1 MDPPVPRDYFNRDDS
16 ELLREGEMA
25 EQTDNTVMAVDKPEI
40 DDKLLAR
47 LETCTNLPS
56 PPVVAMHIIDLSN
69 DPNVN
74 IGKVA
79 DVISMDPALTAKI
92 MRISNSPIY
101 ALRRKTENLHQAI
114 TLLGLNGT
122 LTLAL
127 SFSLASS
134 MNNNA
139 SQGFDYNAYWR
150 RSLAAATCCRR
161 IGMVINLR
169 KGEELLLA
177 GLLQDIGMLVIDK
190 MDPVFYQNL
199 GVDQS
204 DHRKLAAAEAEKL
217 GADHAL
223 IGGWILDRW
232 GMPDYLVE
240 SVMYSHDPEV
250 RGGDS
255 KQQAFASCIALSGPL
270 VDSVYTQDVP
280 HDLQKIA
287 GLFETRVGV
296 GRDDFEDMFQFLD
309 VDFREAEE
317 LFETDLSDY
326 SFSDA
331 LLDQAKEALIMKSVE
346 NMQQT
351 QRLQETTEMLESKAE
366 SLEERSRRDGLTGV
380 YNRAYLDEYVQQEYA
395 TANERNWPMFVMFV
409 DLDRFKQV
417 NDNYG
422 HQSGD
427 QVLQQAA
434 RTLIDGTR
442 EEDLV
447 ARYGGEEFVV
457 VVSGQGAETARIMG
471 DRLVNMFRNTTHNVS
486 GGQVI
491 SVTASIGVAVMDE
504 NNSFLTVDEMI
515 AAADKALY
523 TAKESG
529 RDRWVIHSSAD
540 DDQVVRIGG
549 GMPAA

>member
-1 MDPPVPRDYFNRDDS
+1 
-16 ELLREGEMA
+16 MA
-25 EQTDNTVMAVDKPEI
+25 EQTENTVAADKEPAI
-40 DDKLLAR
+40 DGDLLAR
-47 LETCTNLPS
+47 LEACTNLPS
-56 PPVVAMHIIDLSN
+56 PPVVAMNIIDLSN

-134 MNNNA
+134 MSNNA
-139 SQGFDYNAYWR
+139 GQGFDYNSYWR

-190 MDPVFYQNL
+190 MDPQFYKNL
-199 GVDQS
+199 GVDQTNHLQLS
-204 DHRKLAAAEAEKL
+204 AAEISKL

-223 IGGWILDRW
+223 IGGWILKRW
-232 GMPDYLVE
+232 GMPDYLVD
-240 SVMYSHDPEV
+240 SVMYSHDRQV
-250 RGGDS
+250 RGKEDD
-255 KQQAFASCIALSGPL
+255 KQQAFISCIALSGPL
-270 VDSVYTQDVP
+270 VDAVYTLDTP
-280 HDLQKIA
+280 HDLREIA
-287 GLFETRVGV
+287 ALFETRIGV
-296 GRDDFEDMFQFLD
+296 GKEDFQDMIQFLD
-309 VDFREAEE
+309 VDFREAGE

-351 QRLQETTEMLESKAE
+351 QRLKETTEALESRAE

-380 YNRAYLDEYVQQEYA
+380 YNRAYMDEYVVQEYN
-395 TANERNWPMFVMFV
+395 TANERNWPMIVMFI
-409 DLDRFKQV
+409 DLDHFKKV

-427 QVLQQAA
+427 QILQGAA
-434 RTLIDGTR
+434 KLLIDGTR
-442 EEDLV
+442 EEDFV
-447 ARYGGEEFVV
+447 ARYGGEEFVI
-457 VVSGQGAETARIMG
+457 VVSGQGEETARILG
-471 DRLVNMFRNTTHNVS
+471 DRLVNMFRNTSHNVS

-491 SVTASIGVAVMDE
+491 TVTASIGIAVMDGD
-504 NNSFLTVDEMI
+504 NSFLTVDEMI

-523 TAKESG
+523 AAKESG
-529 RDRWVIHSSAD
+529 RNRWVSYSRQMEEQPA
-540 DDQVVRIGG
+540 RIGG
-549 GMPAA
+549 GSAPAA